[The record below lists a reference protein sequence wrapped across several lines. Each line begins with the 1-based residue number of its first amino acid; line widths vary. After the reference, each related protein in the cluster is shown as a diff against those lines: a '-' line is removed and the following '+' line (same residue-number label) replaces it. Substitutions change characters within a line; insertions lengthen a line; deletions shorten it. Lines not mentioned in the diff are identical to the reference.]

1 MSNSDSKRSRKKPI
15 KPLSISSIHPS
26 HIEPYFQKDLTKNPL
41 RGDPVAEAKNCCGLG
56 DIGNIA
62 SLPGVEAGK
71 LNSPLTRYFR
81 ALLLEN
87 SNKKQINVA
96 KKPETVQ
103 KIARAVVKPQ
113 PQPQQPHEVIVIS
126 SDTNE
131 VAKAKQ
137 DQRDHD
143 ALLLPRL
150 LILIPDKDNDLAAAM
165 EYVEDMAFYKE
176 IENESRPQMYMQTH
190 IDINEKMR
198 SILVDWLETRE
209 LQLLGV
215 SVLLIA
221 SKYEEIWPQVNYSV
235 YVTDNSY
242 QSTQILVME
251 KTILGNLK
259 WYLRVP
265 TKYVFLARFTKAANP
280 DPEMENMVHF
290 EVGSDAS
297 RHFEVT
303 LAKTQIEKWAELNI
317 FQP

>member
-1 MSNSDSKRSRKKPI
+1 
-15 KPLSISSIHPS
+15 
-26 HIEPYFQKDLTKNPL
+26 
-41 RGDPVAEAKNCCGLG
+41 DPVAEAKNCCGLG

-103 KIARAVVKPQ
+103 KIARAVVK

-190 IDINEKMR
+190 TDINEKMR

-235 YVTDNSY
+235 YVTENSY

-251 KTILGNLK
+251 KTILGNLE

-297 RHFEVT
+297 RHFEVIYSKCFE
-303 LAKTQIEKWAELNI
+303 AKKAQIL
-317 FQP
+317 